1 MTIERNVPG
10 YRYDKHSTVY
20 ILIQAN
26 PLIVNDALKLL
37 SRFGPQYE
45 YPPIATATI
54 LEDFRAAFRFRQRDK
69 TCEAIARHSRKDAE
83 TYREFALWGKRM
95 LPMTLAGMFNVPIPM
110 PAFLGMLEQTAV

>member
-54 LEDFRAAFRFRQRDK
+54 LEDFRALPFDFDNETRP
-69 TCEAIARHSRKDAE
+69 ARPSRGIPE
-83 TYREFALWGKRM
+83 RM
-95 LPMTLAGMFNVPIPM
+95 RRPIGNSHCG
-110 PAFLGMLEQTAV
+110 ANACMLEQTAV